1 VPNNGGGDDRP
12 NQIGSVQA
20 GGSLHH
26 FFNTAAFVPQPTGTI
41 GNVQRNSLY
50 GPHFRHVD
58 IALTKNFPVTERTNL
73 QFTAQSFNLSN
84 TPSYII
90 PNTNSGN
97 QQLGNTA
104 FGTVTNYDP
113 NYNPRQYQFALKL
126 QF

>member
-1 VPNNGGGDDRP
+1 
-12 NQIGSVQA
+12 
-20 GGSLHH
+20 
-26 FFNTAAFVPQPTGTI
+26 
-41 GNVQRNSLY
+41 
-50 GPHFRHVD
+50 VD
-58 IALTKNFPVTERTNL
+58 IALTKKFPVTERINL

-90 PNTNSGN
+90 PLGSGN
-97 QQLGNTA
+97 AQLGNPA